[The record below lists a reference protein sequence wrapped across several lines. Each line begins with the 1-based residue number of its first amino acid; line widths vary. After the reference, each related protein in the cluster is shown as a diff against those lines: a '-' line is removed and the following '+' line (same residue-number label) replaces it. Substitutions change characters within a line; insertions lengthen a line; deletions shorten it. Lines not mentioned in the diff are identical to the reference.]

1 MLDRD
6 ELDEWLE
13 RGIAIVILGIM
24 VLSALA
30 LGGVRNTEFSIIAG
44 FAMLATSLWIVRF
57 WVNPSH
63 RFLLHPVIWPVL
75 GFVAYAVWRHSQAVV
90 PYVSRLEL
98 MHLFVYAAVLLIA
111 IHNLHRQGLIQWVV
125 IVLVVLGTVLS
136 FYALIQLATGSDKVL
151 WFTKPENYVRRGG
164 ATFVNPNHLAG
175 FLVAIIPLAICQLFM
190 GRWSALVRVFF
201 GYASLAMLAGIA
213 VTMSRG
219 GWLALGASLGA
230 LLVWLIRRPQYRIP
244 AIAGVLIVALGAWF
258 YFKNVDAAQRRLKD
272 VASHGVRDSGQSR
285 KYLLGPTWMMFI
297 EHPVTGVGPGHFD
310 TAFPAYRPVSI
321 QLAPGWAHNEYLQ
334 LLAEYGAIGGLL
346 VATGLGLL
354 GWGIAKTSKFAER
367 GSNDLG
373 FKASNRSAFF
383 MGASIGI
390 AGVLVHSIVEFNLHI
405 PGIALPLVVIVGVLA
420 STLRFATD
428 NFWVTPTWW
437 ARGLVTALGIAF
449 VAWTAPHSIR
459 AFREGLQLNDAA
471 KASEIDEPLLSK
483 FRSAIEIEPS
493 NPRSFYE
500 LGENLRLLSWR
511 GLPGYEEQAREAIR
525 WLQRS
530 AELNPFD
537 PYPHLRMAL
546 CHHWLGQK
554 EDARKSFDRA
564 RDLGPNDVTIAN
576 HYGWSLILRGELD
589 KAREVLVES
598 LRWNDWNNWMARHYL
613 EMVETMLRARTTG
626 SQPAP

>member
-13 RGIAIVILGIM
+13 RGIAAVILGIM
-24 VLSALA
+24 VFSALA
-30 LGGVRNTEFSIIAG
+30 LGGVRNTEFSIITG
-44 FAMLATSLWIVRF
+44 LALLASTLWIVRF

-63 RFLLHPVIWPVL
+63 RFLLHPVVWPVL
-75 GFVAYAVWRHSQAVV
+75 GFLGYAIWRHTQSPV
-90 PYVSRLEL
+90 PYVSRQEL
-98 MHLFVYAAVLLIA
+98 MHLLVYAAVFLIA
-111 IHNLHRQGLIQWVV
+111 IHNLHRQGLTQWVV
-125 IVLVVLGTVLS
+125 IVLVVLGMVLS

-151 WFTKPENYVRRGG
+151 WFIKPENYVRRGG

-175 FLVAIIPLAICQLFM
+175 LLVAIIPLAISQLFM

-219 GWLALGASLGA
+219 GWLALGASLGV
-230 LLVWLIRRPQYRIP
+230 LLVWLVRRPQYRIP
-244 AIAGVLIVALGAWF
+244 AIACVLVVAFGAWF

-285 KYLLGPTWMMFI
+285 KYLLGPTWMMFA
-297 EHPVTGVGPGHFD
+297 EHPVAGVGPGHFD
-310 TAFPAYRPVSI
+310 TVFPAYRPVSI
-321 QLAPGWAHNEYLQ
+321 QLSPGWAHNEYLQ
-334 LLAEYGAIGGLL
+334 LLAEYGAVGGIL
-346 VATGLGLL
+346 VLSGLGLL

-383 MGASIGI
+383 IGASIGL
-390 AGVLVHSIVEFNLHI
+390 AGVLVHSLVEFNLHI
-405 PGIALPLVVIVGVLA
+405 PGIALPVVVIAGVLA
-420 STLRFATD
+420 SNLRFATD
-428 NFWVTPTWW
+428 NFWVTPAWW
-437 ARGLVTALGIAF
+437 GRGLVTAAV
-449 VAWTAPHSIR
+449 VAMAVWTTPRAVS
-459 AFREGLQLNDAA
+459 AFREGWLLNEAA
-471 KASEIDEPLLSK
+471 KASEIDAALLAR
-483 FRSAIEIEPS
+483 FRGAIAIEPG

-511 GLPGYEEQAREAIR
+511 GLPGYEEQAREAIQ
-525 WLQRS
+525 WLKRS

-537 PYPHLRMAL
+537 PYPHLRLAL
-546 CHHWLGQK
+546 CHHWLGEK
-554 EDARKSFDRA
+554 DEARKSFDRA
-564 RDLGPNDVTIAN
+564 RELGPNDVTIAN
-576 HYGWSLILRGELD
+576 HYGWSLILRGELQ

-613 EMVETMLRARTTG
+613 EMADTALKAKSAGVQSL
-626 SQPAP
+626 P